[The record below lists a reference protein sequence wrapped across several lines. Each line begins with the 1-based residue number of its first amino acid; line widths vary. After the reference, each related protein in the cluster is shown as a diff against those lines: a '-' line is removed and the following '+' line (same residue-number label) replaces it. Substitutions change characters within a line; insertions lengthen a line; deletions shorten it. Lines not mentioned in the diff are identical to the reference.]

1 MCSVFGISKDI
12 SWLGETLKNLLD
24 AYMQWTSFNVQNEI
38 LDIITEVVLAND
50 AKRSREYSVI
60 IEETTDISAV
70 KQVSLSLFFRFTT
83 ESEIKE
89 HFIGI
94 YVTPSSTAEIVL

>member
-1 MCSVFGISKDI
+1 
-12 SWLGETLKNLLD
+12 
-24 AYMQWTSFNVQNEI
+24 MQWTSLNVQNEI

-50 AKRSREYSVI
+50 AKRSREHSVI
-60 IEETTDISAV
+60 IEETIHISVV
-70 KQVSLSLFFRFTT
+70 KQVSLFFRFTT
-83 ESEIKE
+83 KSDIKE